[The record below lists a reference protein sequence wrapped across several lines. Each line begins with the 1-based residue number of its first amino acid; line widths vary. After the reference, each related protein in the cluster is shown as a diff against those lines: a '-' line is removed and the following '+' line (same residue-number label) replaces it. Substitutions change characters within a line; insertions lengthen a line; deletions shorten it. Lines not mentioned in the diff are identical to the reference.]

1 MLDETVV
8 RKGRK
13 SKRQKQLEE
22 FNNKYP
28 IGWLNRSQLLEKVD
42 DAYISMRNDELVS
55 IGPRLTPSALEAI
68 EWFETEY
75 AYLPIYLILDALIHE
90 FYTNINAI
98 KAYEFTADNIVKATE
113 YGVEKKQKVIK
124 ISKTCDSYLTEL
136 SRQFPKFNKSDVVNL
151 VLITYKNYLNR

>member
-90 FYTNINAI
+90 FYANINAI
-98 KAYEFTADNIVKATE
+98 KSYEFTADNIVKATE